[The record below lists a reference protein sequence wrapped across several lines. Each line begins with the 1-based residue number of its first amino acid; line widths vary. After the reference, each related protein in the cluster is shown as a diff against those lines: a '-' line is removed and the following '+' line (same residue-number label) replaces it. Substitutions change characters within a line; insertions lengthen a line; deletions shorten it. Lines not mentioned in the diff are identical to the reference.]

1 MAAAER
7 EDWLDRRHGLV
18 LCLAVL
24 MLALVVTVS
33 GERARMNGEGGVFR
47 EMPGIF
53 VVAPISG
60 FVGEIPTVVAIIVVN
75 ASFYYVVIRA
85 LIWLGSCIFHNEI
98 R

>member
-7 EDWLDRRHGLV
+7 EDWLDRRQGLV

-33 GERARMNGEGGVFR
+33 GERARMNREGGVFR
-47 EMPGIF
+47 ELPGIF
-53 VVAPISG
+53 VVAPVSG
-60 FVGEIPTVVAIIVVN
+60 LLGEIPTMAAIIIVN
-75 ASFYYVVIRA
+75 ASVYYVVIRA
-85 LIWLGSCIFHNEI
+85 LIWLGSRIFHNEI